1 MREWE
6 GWGYKV
12 IKERRTIG
20 YLKQVGVLLCALDG
34 IQGYSRIRNTMKI
47 LRSSQELSGLKRDMR
62 IHTGCGE
69 RLKGG
74 RKGEEG
80 GG

>member
-1 MREWE
+1 MGRL
-6 GWGYKV
+6 GVQSNQRKKNYS
-12 IKERRTIG
+12 
-20 YLKQVGVLLCALDG
+20 YSKQVGVLLRALDG
-34 IQGYSRIRNTMKI
+34 IQGYSRIRNTMQI
-47 LRSSQELSGLKRDMR
+47 LRNSQELSGVKRDMR

-74 RKGEEG
+74 SQGGEG

>member
-1 MREWE
+1 MGRL
-6 GWGYKV
+6 GVQSNQRKKNYS
-12 IKERRTIG
+12 
-20 YLKQVGVLLCALDG
+20 YSKQVGVLLRALDG
-34 IQGYSRIRNTMKI
+34 IQGYSRIRNTMRI
-47 LRSSQELSGLKRDMR
+47 LRSSQELSGVKRDMR

>member
-1 MREWE
+1 MGRL
-6 GWGYKV
+6 GVQSNQRKKNYS
-12 IKERRTIG
+12 

-47 LRSSQELSGLKRDMR
+47 LRSSQELSGVKRDMR

-69 RLKGG
+69 PLKGG
-74 RKGEEG
+74 RKGGEG

>member
-1 MREWE
+1 MGRLGVQSNQRKKNYSYW
-6 GWGYKV
+6 
-12 IKERRTIG
+12 
-20 YLKQVGVLLCALDG
+20 KQVGVLLRALNG
-34 IQGYSRIRNTMKI
+34 IQGYSRNRNTMKI
-47 LRSSQELSGLKRDMR
+47 LRSSQELSGVKRDMR

-74 RKGEEG
+74 RKGGEG

>member
-1 MREWE
+1 MHEWE

-12 IKERRTIG
+12 IKRKKN
-20 YLKQVGVLLCALDG
+20 YSYSKQVGVLLRALDG

-47 LRSSQELSGLKRDMR
+47 LRSSQELSGVKRDMT

-69 RLKGG
+69 QLKGG
-74 RKGEEG
+74 RKEGEG
-80 GG
+80 RG

>member
-1 MREWE
+1 MGRL
-6 GWGYKV
+6 GVQSNQRKKNYS
-12 IKERRTIG
+12 

-34 IQGYSRIRNTMKI
+34 IQGYSRIRIRNTMKI
-47 LRSSQELSGLKRDMR
+47 LRSSQELSGVKRDMR

-74 RKGEEG
+74 RKGGEG

>member
-1 MREWE
+1 MGRL
-6 GWGYKV
+6 GVQSNQRKKDYS
-12 IKERRTIG
+12 
-20 YLKQVGVLLCALDG
+20 YLKQVGALLRALDG

-47 LRSSQELSGLKRDMR
+47 LCSSQELSGVKRDMR

-74 RKGEEG
+74 RKGGEG

>member
-1 MREWE
+1 MGRL
-6 GWGYKV
+6 GVQSNQRKKNYS
-12 IKERRTIG
+12 
-20 YLKQVGVLLCALDG
+20 YSKQVGILLRALDG
-34 IQGYSRIRNTMKI
+34 IQGYSRIRITMKI
-47 LRSSQELSGLKRDMR
+47 LCSSQELSGVKRDMR

>member
-1 MREWE
+1 MGRL
-6 GWGYKV
+6 GVQSNQRKKDYS
-12 IKERRTIG
+12 
-20 YLKQVGVLLCALDG
+20 YLKQVGALLRALDG
-34 IQGYSRIRNTMKI
+34 IQGYSMIRNTMKI
-47 LRSSQELSGLKRDMR
+47 LRNSQELSGVKRDMR

-74 RKGEEG
+74 RKGGEG

>member
-1 MREWE
+1 MGRL
-6 GWGYKV
+6 GVQSNQRKKNYS
-12 IKERRTIG
+12 
-20 YLKQVGVLLCALDG
+20 YSKQVGVLLRALDG
-34 IQGYSRIRNTMKI
+34 IQGYSRIRNTMKT
-47 LRSSQELSGLKRDMR
+47 LRSSQELSGVKRDMS

-74 RKGEEG
+74 RKGGEG

>member
-1 MREWE
+1 M
-6 GWGYKV
+6 
-12 IKERRTIG
+12 
-20 YLKQVGVLLCALDG
+20 CPG

-47 LRSSQELSGLKRDMR
+47 LRSSQELSGVKRDMR

-69 RLKGG
+69 PLKGG
-74 RKGEEG
+74 RKGGEG

>member
-1 MREWE
+1 MGRL
-6 GWGYKV
+6 GVQSNQRKKNYS
-12 IKERRTIG
+12 
-20 YLKQVGVLLCALDG
+20 YSKQVGVLLRALDG
-34 IQGYSRIRNTMKI
+34 LQGYSRIRNTMKI
-47 LRSSQELSGLKRDMR
+47 LRSSQELSGVKRDMR

>member
-1 MREWE
+1 
-6 GWGYKV
+6 
-12 IKERRTIG
+12 
-20 YLKQVGVLLCALDG
+20 
-34 IQGYSRIRNTMKI
+34 MKI
-47 LRSSQELSGLKRDMR
+47 LRSSQELSGVKRDMR

-80 GG
+80 GGGGRQVKEQLYILMPALMVGFSNLLNLPKGT

>member
-1 MREWE
+1 MGRL
-6 GWGYKV
+6 GVQSNQRKKDYS
-12 IKERRTIG
+12 
-20 YLKQVGVLLCALDG
+20 YLKQVGALLRALDG

-47 LRSSQELSGLKRDMR
+47 LRSSQELSGVKRDMR

>member
-1 MREWE
+1 MGRL
-6 GWGYKV
+6 GVQSNQRKKNYS
-12 IKERRTIG
+12 

-34 IQGYSRIRNTMKI
+34 IQGYSRIRKTMKI
-47 LRSSQELSGLKRDMR
+47 LRSSQELSGVKRDMR

-74 RKGEEG
+74 RKGGEG

>member
-1 MREWE
+1 MGRL
-6 GWGYKV
+6 GVQSNQRKKDYS
-12 IKERRTIG
+12 
-20 YLKQVGVLLCALDG
+20 YLKQVGALLRALDG

-47 LRSSQELSGLKRDMR
+47 LRSSQELSGVKRHMR

>member
-1 MREWE
+1 MGRL
-6 GWGYKV
+6 GVQSNQRKKNYS
-12 IKERRTIG
+12 
-20 YLKQVGVLLCALDG
+20 YSKQVGVLLRALDG

-47 LRSSQELSGLKRDMR
+47 LRSSQELSGVKRDMR

-69 RLKGG
+69 RLKRG

>member
-1 MREWE
+1 MGRL
-6 GWGYKV
+6 GVQSNQRKKNYS
-12 IKERRTIG
+12 
-20 YLKQVGVLLCALDG
+20 YSKQVGVLLRALDG
-34 IQGYSRIRNTMKI
+34 IQGYYRIRNTMQI
-47 LRSSQELSGLKRDMR
+47 LRNSQELSGVKRDMT

-74 RKGEEG
+74 SQGGEG

>member
-1 MREWE
+1 M
-6 GWGYKV
+6 
-12 IKERRTIG
+12 
-20 YLKQVGVLLCALDG
+20 CALDG

-47 LRSSQELSGLKRDMR
+47 LRSSQELSGVKRDMR

-74 RKGEEG
+74 RKGGEG